1 MKKMIAFYKKDRDVF
16 TAILEKHIAETRYF
30 IDRVYKTKS
39 AGFEDLY
46 ILDFKELSKVS
57 YVVIDGLDM
66 KVADSA
72 KEDELRKYDTFKASK
87 YSKHY
92 VYVAY
97 GINGD
102 VLYVGKGVGD
112 RYKHCDSGISSNYLL
127 NKHHFNSTYNGGMT
141 VDIVK
146 TFDNDTDALI
156 YEKELI
162 FKLDPLYNKQS

>member
-1 MKKMIAFYKKDRDVF
+1 MKKMSTFYKKDKEEF
-16 TAILEKHIAETRYF
+16 TTILEKHIAETRYC
-30 IDRVYKTKS
+30 IDRAYKTKS
-39 AGFEDLY
+39 AGFEYLY
-46 ILDFKELSKVS
+46 ILDFKKLSKVS
-57 YVVIDGLDM
+57 YVVTNGLDM

-72 KEDELRKYDTFKASK
+72 KEDELRKYNTFRASK

-97 GINGD
+97 GKDGD
-102 VLYVGKGVGD
+102 VLYVGKGIGD

-127 NKHHFNSTYNGGMT
+127 NRHHFNSSYNGGMV

-146 TFDNDTDALI
+146 TFDNDIDALI

-162 FKLDPLYNKQS
+162 FKLDPLYNKHT

>member
-1 MKKMIAFYKKDRDVF
+1 MKKINIFYKKEKEEF
-16 TAILEKHIAETRYF
+16 TAILEKHIAETRYC
-30 IDRVYKTKS
+30 IDRAYKTKS

-46 ILDFKELSKVS
+46 TLDFKKLSKVS
-57 YVVIDGLDM
+57 YVVTDGLDM

-87 YSKHY
+87 DSEHY

-97 GINGD
+97 GIDGD
-102 VLYVGKGVGD
+102 VLYVGKGIGD

-127 NKHHFNSTYNGGMT
+127 NRHHFNSSYNGGMI

-162 FKLDPLYNKQS
+162 FKLDPLYNKQT

>member
-1 MKKMIAFYKKDRDVF
+1 MKKINTFYKKDREEF
-16 TAILEKHIAETRYF
+16 TAILEKHIAETRYC
-30 IDRVYKTKS
+30 IDRAYKTKD

-46 ILDFKELSKVS
+46 TLDFKKLSKVS
-57 YVVIDGLDM
+57 YVVTNGLDM
-66 KVADSA
+66 EVAYSA

-87 YSKHY
+87 DSKHY

-97 GINGD
+97 GVEGG
-102 VLYVGKGVGD
+102 VLYVGKGIGD
-112 RYKHCDSGISSNYLL
+112 RYKHCNSGISSNYLL
-127 NKHHFNSTYNGGMT
+127 NRHHFNSNYNGGMT

-162 FKLDPLYNKQS
+162 FKLDPLYNKQT

>member
-1 MKKMIAFYKKDRDVF
+1 MKKINTFYKKDREDF
-16 TAILEKHIAETRYF
+16 IINLEKHITETRYC
-30 IDRVYKTKS
+30 IDRAYKTKG

-46 ILDFKELSKVS
+46 ALDFKKLSKVS
-57 YVVIDGLDM
+57 YVVTEGLDM
-66 KVADSA
+66 KVADNA
-72 KEDELRKYDTFKASK
+72 KEDELRKYEAFKISK

-97 GINGD
+97 GINED

-127 NKHHFNSTYNGGMT
+127 NRHHFNSSCNGGMI

-162 FKLDPLYNKQS
+162 FKLDPLYNKQT

>member
-1 MKKMIAFYKKDRDVF
+1 MKNINTFYKKDREDF
-16 TAILEKHIAETRYF
+16 TTILEKHITETRYC
-30 IDRVYKTKS
+30 IDRAYKTKS
-39 AGFEDLY
+39 AGFEGLY
-46 ILDFKELSKVS
+46 ALDFKKLSKVS
-57 YVVIDGLDM
+57 YVITNGLDM
-66 KVADSA
+66 KVADTA

-87 YSKHY
+87 DSKHY

-97 GINGD
+97 GIGGD

-127 NKHHFNSTYNGGMT
+127 NRHHFNSSYNGGMI

-146 TFDNDTDALI
+146 TFDSDTDALI

-162 FKLDPLYNKQS
+162 FKLDPLYNKQT

>member
-1 MKKMIAFYKKDRDVF
+1 MNTFYKKDREVF
-16 TAILEKHIAETRYF
+16 TDILEKHIAETRYF
-30 IDRVYKTKS
+30 IDRAYKTKG
-39 AGFEDLY
+39 AGFEDIY
-46 ILDFKELSKVS
+46 ALDFKKLSKVS
-57 YVVIDGLDM
+57 YVVTNSLDM

-87 YSKHY
+87 DSEHY

-97 GINGD
+97 GKDGD
-102 VLYVGKGVGD
+102 VLYVGKGIGD

-127 NKHHFNSTYNGGMT
+127 NRHHFNSSYNGGMI

-162 FKLDPLYNKQS
+162 FKLDPLYNKHT